1 MCECSCWEK
10 YPNPLLKRKNGKWKC
25 VDDYECI
32 RDLEVVETSIG
43 ITAVRRKT
51 HCIRKEKKML
61 DVNQFKDQAFK
72 KQLGY
77 YNRTFLVGYY
87 TIDAGVQ
94 KFEVIREGKIWV
106 FFNLGEAVKKFNEI
120 SEIPK

>member
-1 MCECSCWEK
+1 MGECSCWAK
-10 YPNPLLKRKNGKWKC
+10 YPNPMHKNKNGKWKC

-32 RDLEVVETSIG
+32 RDLEIKMINGVSCVSE
-43 ITAVRRKT
+43 KT
-51 HCIRKEKKML
+51 HCIRKENKML
-61 DVNQFKDQAFK
+61 DVNQFRGQVFK

-77 YNRTFLVGYY
+77 NNRTFLVGYY

-94 KFEVIREGKIWV
+94 KFEVIREGKTWA
-106 FFNLGEAVKKFNEI
+106 FFDLGEAVKKYNEI